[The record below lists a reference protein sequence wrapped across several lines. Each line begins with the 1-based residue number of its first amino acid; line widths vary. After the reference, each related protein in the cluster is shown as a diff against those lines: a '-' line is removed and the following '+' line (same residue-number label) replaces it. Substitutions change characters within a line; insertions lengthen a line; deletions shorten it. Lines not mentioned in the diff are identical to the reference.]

1 MPESA
6 QFRDLPRLDDY
17 FSSDADSPTDLMGTL
32 RTRRAP
38 GATRVT
44 VKSRK
49 LKNCVLN
56 WKKFLFDVLPVSVG
70 AATVIPSSVAA
81 AAIVGM
87 QAVKAAIDSLDIELP
102 DEASEVVLRLAA
114 LQRTGENDG
123 GTGWI
128 SLDSVRGSLGSD
140 AERNRL
146 DVVLRDLERLAVLRF
161 DHTETQVR
169 IVEEIRFEETT

>member
-1 MPESA
+1 MLEPAQSPE
-6 QFRDLPRLDDY
+6 LPRLDDY
-17 FSSDADSPTDLMGTL
+17 FSPDAGDRTELVGTL
-32 RTRRAP
+32 TTRRTP

-87 QAVKAAIDSLDIELP
+87 QAVKSAIDSLDVELP
-102 DEASEVVLRLAA
+102 EEASVVVLRLAA
-114 LQRTGENDG
+114 LQRTAEGDERP
-123 GTGWI
+123 GWI
-128 SLDSVRGSLGSD
+128 SVESVRGSLGSD
-140 AERNRL
+140 SERSRL
-146 DVVLRDLERLAVLRF
+146 DLVLRDLERLGVLCF
-161 DHTETQVR
+161 DHTEAQVR
-169 IVEEIRFEETT
+169 IVEEIRFEEIS